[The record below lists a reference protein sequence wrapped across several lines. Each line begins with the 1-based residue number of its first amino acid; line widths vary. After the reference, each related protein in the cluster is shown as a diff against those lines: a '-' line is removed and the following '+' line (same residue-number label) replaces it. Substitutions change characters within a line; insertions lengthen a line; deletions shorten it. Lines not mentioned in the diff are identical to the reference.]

1 MTNLNRIFIVLLTAI
16 FVGGCANSSIKPVN
30 VICPLVGA
38 VAGTAIAAGATS
50 GSDSDEAVMAIGAV
64 VGAAIGHFAC
74 KESPPPPRA
83 TAPKPRPK
91 PKPKPQPKDSDG
103 DGVIDAKDECP
114 GTPAGVKV
122 NDVGCPEVGEKILS
136 LEGVNF
142 DTNKATIKSE
152 SEGILNNAVTVLS
165 DNASVHVRV
174 EGHTDSRGTDAYNQQ
189 LSQKRAEAVAAYLT
203 AGGIAAERLSA
214 VGYGESAPV
223 APNDTAE
230 NMYKNRRVDLVV
242 TDN

>member
-1 MTNLNRIFIVLLTAI
+1 MNNLSRVFIVLLTAI
-16 FVGGCANSSIKPVN
+16 FAGGCANSNIRPVE
-30 VICPLVGA
+30 VLCPLIGA
-38 VAGTAIAAGATS
+38 VAGGAIAAGAFD
-50 GSDSDEAVMAIGAV
+50 GDDDEAGMAIGAI
-64 VGAAIGHFAC
+64 VGATIGHFVC
-74 KESPPPPRA
+74 KEPPPPP
-83 TAPKPRPK
+83 PKAKPKAK
-91 PKPKPQPKDSDG
+91 PKPKPMPPKDSDG

-122 NDVGCPEVGEKILS
+122 NEVGCPEIGETIIS
-136 LEGVNF
+136 LVGVNF
-142 DTNKATIKSE
+142 DTNKATIKPDSE
-152 SEGILNNAVTVLS
+152 AILNEAVIVLK

-174 EGHTDSRGTDAYNQQ
+174 EGHTDSRGADTYNQQ

>member
-1 MTNLNRIFIVLLTAI
+1 MTKLNRIFIVLLTAI
-16 FVGGCANSSIKPVN
+16 FVGGCANSNIKPVQ
-30 VICPLVGA
+30 ILCPLVGT

-50 GSDSDEAVMAIGAV
+50 GSDNDEAAMAIGAV
-64 VGAAIGHFAC
+64 VGAAVGYFAC
-74 KESPPPPRA
+74 KETPPPPKA
-83 TAPKPRPK
+83 APRPRPK
-91 PKPKPQPKDSDG
+91 PKPKPQPPKDSDG

-122 NDVGCPEVGEKILS
+122 NDVGCPEVGETILS

-142 DTNKATIKSE
+142 DTNKAAIKSD
-152 SEGILNNAVTVLS
+152 SEAILNNAVTVLS

-174 EGHTDSRGTDAYNQQ
+174 EGHTDSRGSDAYNQK